1 MISTNSFDPFY
12 LMLALTALSLLPF
25 VAIMVT
31 SFIKISIVLSLVRN
45 ALGIQQIPPNM
56 VINGL
61 AVILSIYIMAP
72 VGQEMYDILVK
83 AIEKEGNTIQ
93 LLKSAVKA
101 KEPLRKFLLKHSK
114 RKERLFFVHS
124 AKELWQN
131 EAAGK
136 LKQDDLVVLIPA
148 FTVNELTSAFKIG
161 FLIYLPF
168 VVIDL
173 IISNILLA
181 MGMIMLSPMMISLP
195 FKLLLFVL
203 IDGWSLLIGSVVSSV
218 QGVS

>member
-1 MISTNSFDPFY
+1 MISTNTLDPFY
-12 LMLALTALSLLPF
+12 LMLVLTALSLLPF

-61 AVILSIYIMAP
+61 SVILSIYVMAP
-72 VGQEMYDILVK
+72 VGQEMYDILAK
-83 AIEKEGNTIQ
+83 AVEKKGNTVQ
-93 LLKSAVKA
+93 LLKSAVEA

-124 AKELWQN
+124 AKDLWQN
-131 EAAGK
+131 DTAKK
-136 LKQDDLVVLIPA
+136 LRQDDLVVLIPA

-203 IDGWSLLIGSVVSSV
+203 TDGWTKLIHGLVLSFR
-218 QGVS
+218 

>member
-1 MISTNSFDPFY
+1 MISANSFDPFY
-12 LMLALTALSLLPF
+12 LIFIMMALSLLPF

-61 AVILSIYIMAP
+61 AVILSIYVMAP
-72 VGQEMYDILVK
+72 IGQEMYDILAK
-83 AIEKEGNTIQ
+83 ALEKKDNTAQLIENALE
-93 LLKSAVKA
+93 A

-124 AKELWQN
+124 AKDVWQN
-131 EAAGK
+131 EAAEK
-136 LKQDDLVVLIPA
+136 LKQEDFVVLIPA

-173 IISNILLA
+173 IISNILLS
-181 MGMIMLSPMMISLP
+181 MGMIMLSPIMISLP

-203 IDGWSLLIGSVVSSV
+203 IDGWTNLIHGLVLTFH
-218 QGVS
+218 

>member
-1 MISTNSFDPFY
+1 MISTNTFDPFY
-12 LMLALTALSLLPF
+12 LMLALVALSLLPF

-31 SFIKISIVLSLVRN
+31 SYIKISIVLSLTRN

-61 AVILSIYIMAP
+61 AVILSIYVMAP
-72 VGQEMYDILVK
+72 VGQEIYDILVK
-83 AIEKEGNTIQ
+83 AVEKKGNTVQ
-93 LLKSAVKA
+93 LLKSIVKA

-114 RKERLFFVHS
+114 RKERLFFVHA
-124 AKELWQN
+124 AKDLWQN
-131 EAAGK
+131 ESAGK
-136 LKQDDLVVLIPA
+136 LKHDDLVVLIPA
-148 FTVNELTSAFKIG
+148 FTVNELASAFKIG

-203 IDGWSLLIGSVVSSV
+203 TDGWTKLIHGLVLTFR
-218 QGVS
+218 